1 MELSELIACTL
12 TDANLKTQRERW
24 LALGESFGLGRTE
37 TEDGLRLRFR
47 GDPAIEAE
55 LEALVAV
62 ENDCCSWAAWTV
74 EHDDGALV
82 IAVRSKG
89 DEVGRSRATA
99 PSRRSG
105 VGDAPE
111 QLHGARERRF
121 FAGRELL
128 SDRACQ
134 PLLAPGSVSADLLAP
149 GGRERDPNAASV

>member
-1 MELSELIACTL
+1 MELSELIACSL

-74 EHDDGALV
+74 ERDDGALV
-82 IAVRSKG
+82 MAVRSKG
-89 DEVGRSRATA
+89 DGIATLNGMF
-99 PSRRSG
+99 RQ
-105 VGDAPE
+105 PE
-111 QLHGARERRF
+111 
-121 FAGRELL
+121 FAGR
-128 SDRACQ
+128 
-134 PLLAPGSVSADLLAP
+134 G
-149 GGRERDPNAASV
+149 